1 MKSLVVV
8 AICLLADVKNDNED
22 RELIEWVKL
31 ALIVSALN
39 NEPTTLG
46 EID

>member
-8 AICLLADVKNDNED
+8 AICRLTDVRNDNED
-22 RELIEWVKL
+22 FELMEWFKL